1 MAIDPPPGMRASA
14 GSRPLLGID
23 IGGTKLAVGLAR
35 PDGSILAE
43 GGRPSEAHDGPEAM
57 VERVVQMARAVVAD
71 AGHVL
76 DDVERIGVGCGGPL
90 DPWRGVIYNA
100 LNNPGWVDVPLVE
113 WLESA
118 LGRPT
123 VLDNDANA
131 AALGEHR
138 FGAGRGIDD
147 LVYLTVSTGVGGG
160 VIAGGRL
167 VHGANGNAAELGH
180 VSVDAHGRPC
190 HCGSIGC
197 LETYCS
203 GTAIADRTRERLAS
217 ASDPSSLRDIVAA
230 DLRAEHV
237 AEAAAAGDPL
247 ASAVWN
253 ETMELLGAGIVS
265 IIHAFNPRRVILGGG
280 VRHAGDLLFD
290 PVRRVVGA
298 RAMPWLREVVDVVP
312 AALGDRSGILGAVAV
327 ALDRPIAVAR
337 RESSLAAGAAD
348 RERPNA

>member
-1 MAIDPPPGMRASA
+1 MPADALRSED
-14 GSRPLLGID
+14 SRLVLGID

-35 PDGSILAE
+35 PDGTIVAE
-43 GGRPSEAHDGPEAM
+43 ARRSSDADDGPDAM
-57 VERVVQMARAVVAD
+57 IERVINLSRKVVAD
-71 AGHVL
+71 AGHAM
-76 DDVERIGVGCGGPL
+76 DDVERIGIGCGGPL
-90 DPWRGVIYNA
+90 DPWRGVILNA
-100 LNNPGWVDVPLVE
+100 LNNPGWLNVPLVARVQ
-113 WLESA
+113 SA

-123 VLDNDANA
+123 ILDNDANA

-147 LVYLTVSTGVGGG
+147 LVYLTISTGVGGG

-217 ASDPSSLRDIVAA
+217 GSDPSSLRDLAAA

-253 ETMELLGAGIVS
+253 GTMELLGAGIVS

-280 VRHAGDLLFD
+280 VTHAGDLLFD
-290 PVRRVVGA
+290 PVRRAVGA

-327 ALDRPIAVAR
+327 ALDRPIAGAR
-337 RESSLAAGAAD
+337 REPSLAAGAAD
-348 RERPNA
+348 AGRPNA